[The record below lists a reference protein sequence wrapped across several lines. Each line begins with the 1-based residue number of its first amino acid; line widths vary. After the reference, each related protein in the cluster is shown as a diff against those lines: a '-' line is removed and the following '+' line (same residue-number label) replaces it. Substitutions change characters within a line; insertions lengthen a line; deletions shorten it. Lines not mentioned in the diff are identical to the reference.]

1 MTKKPQHGLLQEYS
15 QRAQEALKIKI
26 KFLYDC
32 SFKQYST
39 KQKHSLERKKKGKIL
54 LQPYHK

>member
-26 KFLYDC
+26 KFLYAAP
-32 SFKQYST
+32 SNNIHPNRNILWK
-39 KQKHSLERKKKGKIL
+39 EKKEENFITAIS
-54 LQPYHK
+54 